1 MKIKFLGHAAFLIT
15 SEKGIRVITDP
26 YKPGCYGGGIKYGP
40 ITEEADIVTISHEHD
55 DHNERGIKGEPE
67 FIHQPGEKEI
77 KGIKISGYEVYHDK
91 SSGKERGKDIIYNM
105 EIDGV
110 NVVHLGDLGHTLT
123 KADAEKIGNVD
134 VLLIPVGGYFTID
147 AKEAQEIVNLLK
159 PKVVIPMHFKTS
171 KCDFPI
177 APVEDYT
184 MGKETKTFGGE
195 IEIVK
200 DNLPVQTTIYVL
212 SPTK

>member
-1 MKIKFLGHAAFLIT
+1 MKIKFLGHAAFLIS
-15 SEKGIRVITDP
+15 SEKGVRIITDP

-55 DHNERGIKGEPE
+55 DHNETKIKGNPV
-67 FIHQPGEKEI
+67 FIRESGKKEV
-77 KGIKISGYEVYHDK
+77 KGINISGYEVYHDK
-91 SSGKERGKDIIYNM
+91 SSGKERGRDVIFNI
-105 EIDGV
+105 EVDGI

-123 KADAEKIGNVD
+123 KSDAEKIGRVD

-147 AKEAQEIVNLLK
+147 SNEAESIVDLLN

-177 APVEDYT
+177 APVEDFT
-184 MGKETKTFGGE
+184 KNKEIKKVDGE
-195 IEIVK
+195 IEIK
-200 DNLPVQTTIYVL
+200 KSQLPEKTTIYVL
-212 SPTK
+212 TPTK